1 MFLDLF
7 KKERYPIR
15 LETVRAAKSLLYKT
29 ISYDI
34 ELLNDYYGIFPEG
47 FAAGLLHDLRELLG
61 NEIAGELRLAFYDPV
76 DPEKV
81 YLERSYRLINGRKGA
96 AGFPHIKKYPLPKPY
111 EFDIFVYF
119 SDGFLALSKGEQERL
134 LNGFNFK
141 WFNFSGGVN
150 GESTGVDAFLPSPD
164 SKRGGRAAF
173 RGGFDDRPLDE
184 FEEEALPDNN
194 YAAADARDVPGT
206 DDTGDTSDVDLPS
219 SPVVAR
225 DRETALRPSGDPLA
239 SAEDAALLKQF
250 VSDNSLFIAAYTD
263 SRKLIERFTRICA
276 YLGLA
281 PLQWTFSEGFKEI
294 GDKYAGKYS
303 ISDNY
308 LLHAKLSPLET
319 LGVIRNECQSH
330 TLYLLE
336 DFHYYLKRENLSG
349 QEFVELISIMKS
361 MPEML
366 KRQDSFVVILAP
378 TLDLPPEVAP
388 IFGFIRDR

>member
-47 FAAGLLHDLRELLG
+47 FAAGLLRDLRELLG

-141 WFNFSGGVN
+141 GFSQLFQVGG
-150 GESTGVDAFLPSPD
+150 GYIPQKLQGQVDILPSHPAHE
-164 SKRGGRAAF
+164 RLGQR
-173 RGGFDDRPLDE
+173 
-184 FEEEALPDNN
+184 
-194 YAAADARDVPGT
+194 
-206 DDTGDTSDVDLPS
+206 
-219 SPVVAR
+219 
-225 DRETALRPSGDPLA
+225 
-239 SAEDAALLKQF
+239 LLKACSAG
-250 VSDNSLFIAAYTD
+250 SDRVLYFRWQLD
-263 SRKLIERFTRICA
+263 
-276 YLGLA
+276 
-281 PLQWTFSEGFKEI
+281 
-294 GDKYAGKYS
+294 GDKRTNQHGTN
-303 ISDNY
+303 D
-308 LLHAKLSPLET
+308 LSRPHRLEV
-319 LGVIRNECQSH
+319 L
-330 TLYLLE
+330 
-336 DFHYYLKRENLSG
+336 
-349 QEFVELISIMKS
+349 
-361 MPEML
+361 
-366 KRQDSFVVILAP
+366 
-378 TLDLPPEVAP
+378 
-388 IFGFIRDR
+388 